1 MLIYTVY
8 GLCLF
13 CVVLAAAFAQVFYSY
28 GFSFTCGD
36 GAFVYELDFGVSN
49 ISSFRVR
56 CMFLVIFCSSG

>member
-36 GAFVYELDFGVSN
+36 GAFVYELDFGRKQYF
-49 ISSFRVR
+49 IFQGP
-56 CMFLVIFCSSG
+56 CMFLVIFCNSG